1 MRLSRRVKKV
11 FKVVK
16 MEEKI
21 AKDFLAARN
30 YADKILIMKDST
42 ATVDLAAQALGCEPA
57 RIAKTLS
64 FDVREKTVMLV
75 CAGTAKVDNK
85 KFKETFSTKAKML
98 RAEEV
103 ADRTGFPVGGVCP
116 FTEQNDG
123 LEIYLDDSLKVFDYV
138 YPACGTPNTAIK
150 LTIQELE
157 DLVEPKSWVAVTK

>member
-1 MRLSRRVKKV
+1 
-11 FKVVK
+11 

-21 AKDFLAARN
+21 AKDFLAVRN
-30 YADKILIMKDST
+30 YADKILVMKDST
-42 ATVDLAAQALGCEPA
+42 ATVDLAAQTLGCEPA

-103 ADRTGFPVGGVCP
+103 ADRTGIPVGGVCP

>member
-1 MRLSRRVKKV
+1 MAQNAGASSVAVTYGAAKKEDLSENESAISVRLSRRVKKV

-75 CAGTAKVDNK
+75 CAGTAK
-85 KFKETFSTKAKML
+85 S
-98 RAEEV
+98 R
-103 ADRTGFPVGGVCP
+103 
-116 FTEQNDG
+116 
-123 LEIYLDDSLKVFDYV
+123 
-138 YPACGTPNTAIK
+138 
-150 LTIQELE
+150 
-157 DLVEPKSWVAVTK
+157 

>member
-21 AKDFLAARN
+21 AKDFLAVRN
-30 YADKILIMKDST
+30 YADKILVMKDST

>member
-1 MRLSRRVKKV
+1 
-11 FKVVK
+11 

-21 AKDFLAARN
+21 AREFLAERN
-30 YADKILIMKDST
+30 YADKILVMKDST

-64 FDVREKTVMLV
+64 FDVREKTVLIV

-98 RAEEV
+98 RADEV
-103 ADRTGFPVGGVCP
+103 ADRTGFPIGGVCP

-123 LEIYLDDSLKVFDYV
+123 LEIYLDDSLKAFDYV

>member
-1 MRLSRRVKKV
+1 
-11 FKVVK
+11 

-21 AKDFLAARN
+21 AKEYLAARK
-30 YADKILIMKDST
+30 YADKILVMKDST

-64 FDVREKTVMLV
+64 FDVREKTVLLV

-103 ADRTGFPVGGVCP
+103 VDRTGFPVGGVCP
-116 FTEQNDG
+116 FTEQDDG
-123 LEIYLDDSLKVFDYV
+123 LEIYLDDSLKAFDYV

-157 DLVEPKSWVAVTK
+157 DLVSPKSWVAVTK

>member
-75 CAGTAKVDNK
+75 CAGTAK
-85 KFKETFSTKAKML
+85 
-98 RAEEV
+98 
-103 ADRTGFPVGGVCP
+103 
-116 FTEQNDG
+116 
-123 LEIYLDDSLKVFDYV
+123 
-138 YPACGTPNTAIK
+138 
-150 LTIQELE
+150 
-157 DLVEPKSWVAVTK
+157 

>member
-1 MRLSRRVKKV
+1 
-11 FKVVK
+11 

-21 AKDFLAARN
+21 AKDFLAVRN
-30 YADKILIMKDST
+30 YADKILVMKDST

-64 FDVREKTVMLV
+64 FDVREKTVLLV

-138 YPACGTPNTAIK
+138 YPA
-150 LTIQELE
+150 
-157 DLVEPKSWVAVTK
+157 

>member
-1 MRLSRRVKKV
+1 
-11 FKVVK
+11 

-21 AKDFLAARN
+21 AKEFLAVRN
-30 YADKILIMKDST
+30 YADKILVMKDST

-64 FDVREKTVMLV
+64 FDIKDKTVLLV

-85 KFKETFSTKAKML
+85 KFKRTFSAKAKML

-103 ADRTGFPVGGVCP
+103 VDRTGFPVGGVCP

-157 DLVEPKSWVAVTK
+157 DLVAPKSWVAVTK

>member
-1 MRLSRRVKKV
+1 
-11 FKVVK
+11 

-21 AKDFLAARN
+21 AKDFLAVRN
-30 YADKILIMKDST
+30 YADKILVMKDST
-42 ATVDLAAQALGCEPA
+42 ATVDLAAQALGSEPA

-103 ADRTGFPVGGVCP
+103 ADRTGFPVG
-116 FTEQNDG
+116 
-123 LEIYLDDSLKVFDYV
+123 
-138 YPACGTPNTAIK
+138 
-150 LTIQELE
+150 
-157 DLVEPKSWVAVTK
+157 

>member
-11 FKVVK
+11 FRIVK
-16 MEEKI
+16 KEEKI
-21 AKDFLAARN
+21 AKEFLAARN
-30 YADKILIMKDST
+30 FADKILVMKDST

-64 FDVREKTVMLV
+64 FDVRDNTVLLV

-85 KFKETFSTKAKML
+85 KFKTTFSTKAKML

-103 ADRTGFPVGGVCP
+103 AVRTGFPVGGVCP

-123 LEIYLDDSLKVFDYV
+123 LEIYLDDSLKAFDYV

-157 DLVEPKSWVAVTK
+157 DLVSPKSWVAVTK

>member
-21 AKDFLAARN
+21 AKDFLAVRN
-30 YADKILIMKDST
+30 YADKILVMKDST

-64 FDVREKTVMLV
+64 FDVREKTVLLV

>member
-64 FDVREKTVMLV
+64 FDVREKNR
-75 CAGTAKVDNK
+75 D
-85 KFKETFSTKAKML
+85 
-98 RAEEV
+98 
-103 ADRTGFPVGGVCP
+103 
-116 FTEQNDG
+116 
-123 LEIYLDDSLKVFDYV
+123 
-138 YPACGTPNTAIK
+138 AC
-150 LTIQELE
+150 LCRYC
-157 DLVEPKSWVAVTK
+157 KSR